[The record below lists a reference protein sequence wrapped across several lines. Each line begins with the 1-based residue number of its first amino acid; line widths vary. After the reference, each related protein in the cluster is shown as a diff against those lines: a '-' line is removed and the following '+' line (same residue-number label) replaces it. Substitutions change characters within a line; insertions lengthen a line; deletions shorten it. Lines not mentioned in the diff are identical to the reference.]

1 MQQSVGRTALCA
13 IPANL
18 EPAHEDVKLAFA
30 LDLTFEPVE
39 QIALKFS
46 NLSASQAR
54 HMNVVALWP
63 ALIKVLLALHVHQ
76 VKLINEPVSL

>member
-1 MQQSVGRTALCA
+1 MQQSVGRTAFGA
-13 IPANL
+13 IAADFQ
-18 EPAHEDVKLAFA
+18 PAHEDVELAFA

-39 QIALKFS
+39 QIAFKFS
-46 NLSASQAR
+46 NLSTSQAR
-54 HMNVVALWP
+54 HMNVIALWP

>member
-30 LDLTFEPVE
+30 LDLTFEPLK
-39 QIALKFS
+39 QIAFEFCDFP
-46 NLSASQAR
+46 AAQAR
-54 HMNVVALWP
+54 HVNVVTLRA